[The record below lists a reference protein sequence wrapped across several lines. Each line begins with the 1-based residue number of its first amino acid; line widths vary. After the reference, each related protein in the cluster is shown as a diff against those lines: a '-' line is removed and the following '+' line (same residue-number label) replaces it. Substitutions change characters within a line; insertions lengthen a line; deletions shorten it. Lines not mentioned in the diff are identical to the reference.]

1 MLTSPRKRSARIA
14 AVLAMSAV
22 LVAPVGLAGCSN
34 EPAAAPSTPTE
45 AIAQPTTPQRVG
57 VEAWMQAALSPG
69 TVIIDVR
76 TPEEYNAGHV
86 AGAVN
91 IPVEFEDFTTR
102 ISALDPG
109 ATYAVYCRTGNRSAA
124 ATAQM
129 AGLGFE
135 AIFDLDG
142 GFTDLEAAGMPTA

>member
-1 MLTSPRKRSARIA
+1 
-14 AVLAMSAV
+14 MSAA
-22 LVAPVGLAGCSN
+22 LVAPVGLAGCSS
-34 EPAAAPSTPTE
+34 ESAAAPVTPTE

-57 VEAWMQAALSPG
+57 VEEWIQAALSPG